1 MNVVGRCWR
10 QSLLPS
16 ARVVSM
22 QNRKADSVLRS
33 SVHRQPG
40 LRRRDMRYRLFR
52 TLISFLYA
60 IIIALLTQPDASAQA
75 PLEKLRIAYTVIAP
89 TQASVWTAKEMGYHA
104 KHGLDVELVLLVG
117 APLAVAALVGGET
130 PIVHTGA
137 SAVITSNL
145 AGSGA
150 VIIAG
155 AANRFPYVL
164 FVTDQIKTVEEL
176 KGKKFGVSRIG
187 SADNAAAATIL
198 DKFGIQESDV
208 TYVQAGSIPAR
219 LAAMQTN
226 ALQAT
231 LLQAPET
238 LKAKKLGLRA
248 LLDFTKLDV
257 EWQQN
262 GVATTRDYIKKKPD
276 TVRRFMRAYVEAVH
290 YNLTNPKGAQKILQK
305 YLAIKNDKSI
315 EEAYNEIVLK
325 LTRRVPY
332 PTEPGI
338 QLFLDQLKAKNPKA
352 GQVKPSEFTDIS
364 FLKDLESSGY
374 IDRLYR

>member
-1 MNVVGRCWR
+1 MKK
-10 QSLLPS
+10 QSL
-16 ARVVSM
+16 
-22 QNRKADSVLRS
+22 
-33 SVHRQPG
+33 
-40 LRRRDMRYRLFR
+40 R
-52 TLISFLYA
+52 TLILLLCA
-60 IIIALLTQPDASAQA
+60 IVTISLANPRAAAQTA
-75 PLEKLRIAYTVIAP
+75 MEKLRVAYTVIAP
-89 TQASVWTAKEMGYHA
+89 TQLNVWTAKEMGYYA

-150 VIIAG
+150 VLIAG
-155 AANRFPYVL
+155 AINRFPYVL
-164 FVTDQIKTVEEL
+164 FVTEQIKRVEDL
-176 KGKKFGVSRIG
+176 RGKRFAVSRIG
-187 SADNAAAATIL
+187 GADNAAAVTVL
-198 DKFGIQESDV
+198 DRLGVKESEI

-238 LKAKKLGLRA
+238 LKAKEIGLRA

-262 GVATTRDYIKKKPD
+262 GVAVTRDYIQKKPD
-276 TVRRFMRAYVEAVH
+276 TVRRFMRAYVEAIH
-290 YNLTNPKGAQKILQK
+290 YNLTNPRGAQKILQK
-305 YLAIKNDKSI
+305 YLAIKDVKMV
-315 EEAYNEIVLK
+315 EEAYNEIVAK

-338 QLFLDQLKAKNPKA
+338 QLYLDQLKLKNPKA
-352 GQVKPSEFTDIS
+352 GQAKPSDFTDVS
-364 FLKDLESSGY
+364 FLKELESSGY

>member
-1 MNVVGRCWR
+1 MN
-10 QSLLPS
+10 
-16 ARVVSM
+16 
-22 QNRKADSVLRS
+22 NRR
-33 SVHRQPG
+33 HQ
-40 LRRRDMRYRLFR
+40 
-52 TLISFLYA
+52 TLILLFYA
-60 IIIALLTQPDASAQA
+60 LASMSLALPHALAQA
-75 PLEKLRIAYTVIAP
+75 PSEKLRVAYTVIAP
-89 TQASVWTAKEMGYHA
+89 TQASVWTAKEMGYYA

-164 FVTDQIKTVEEL
+164 FVTDQIKKVEEL

-187 SADNAAAATIL
+187 SADNAAAATVL
-198 DKFGIQESDV
+198 EKYGIKESDV

-238 LKAKKLGLRA
+238 LKAKELGLRA

-305 YLAIKNDKSI
+305 YLAIKDDKSI
-315 EEAYNEIVLK
+315 EEAYNEIVFK

-338 QLFLDQLKAKNPKA
+338 QLFLDQLKIKNSKA

-364 FLKDLESSGY
+364 FLKELESSGY
-374 IDRLYR
+374 IDRMYK

>member
-1 MNVVGRCWR
+1 MN
-10 QSLLPS
+10 
-16 ARVVSM
+16 
-22 QNRKADSVLRS
+22 N
-33 SVHRQPG
+33 
-40 LRRRDMRYRLFR
+40 RLFQ
-52 TLISFLYA
+52 TLISLFCALVSVSLAQPYA
-60 IIIALLTQPDASAQA
+60 AAQA
-75 PLEKLRIAYTVIAP
+75 PSEKLRVAYTVIAP
-89 TQASVWTAKEMGYHA
+89 TQANVWTAKEMGYYA

-164 FVTDQIKTVEEL
+164 FVTDQIKRVEEL

-187 SADNAAAATIL
+187 SADNAAAATVL
-198 DKFGIQESDV
+198 DRYGIKESDV

-238 LKAKKLGLRA
+238 LRAKELGLRA

-305 YLAIKNDKSI
+305 YLAIKDDKSI
-315 EEAYNEIVLK
+315 EEAYNEIVVK

-338 QLFLDQLKAKNPKA
+338 QLFLDQLKTKNPKA

-364 FLKDLESSGY
+364 FLKELESSGY
-374 IDRLYR
+374 IDRMYK

>member
-1 MNVVGRCWR
+1 MTNRLLR
-10 QSLLPS
+10 ISISLLG
-16 ARVVSM
+16 
-22 QNRKADSVLRS
+22 VL
-33 SVHRQPG
+33 Q
-40 LRRRDMRYRLFR
+40 
-52 TLISFLYA
+52 
-60 IIIALLTQPDASAQA
+60 LLTYPPFVSAQT
-75 PLEKLRIAYTVIAP
+75 PMEKLRVAYTVIAP
-89 TQASVWTAKEMGYHA
+89 TQLNVWTAKELGYYA

-145 AGSGA
+145 AGSEA
-150 VIIAG
+150 LLIAG
-155 AANRFPYVL
+155 AINRFPYVL
-164 FVTDQIKTVEEL
+164 FVTDQIKRVEDL

-187 SADNAAAATIL
+187 SADNAAAITVL
-198 DKFGIQESDV
+198 DKLGIKESEV

-238 LKAKKLGLRA
+238 LKAKEIGLRA

-262 GVATTRDYIKKKPD
+262 GVAVTRDYIKKRSD
-276 TVRRFMRAYVEAVH
+276 TVRRFMQAYVDAIH
-290 YNLTNPKGAQKILQK
+290 YNLTNPKGAQKVLQK
-305 YLAIKNDKSI
+305 YLAIKDEKPV
-315 EEAYNEIVLK
+315 EEAYNEIVVK

-332 PTEPGI
+332 PTDSGI
-338 QLFLDQLKAKNPKA
+338 QLYLDQLKAKNPKA
-352 GQVKPSEFTDIS
+352 AQAKPSDFTDIS
-364 FLKDLESSGY
+364 FLKELESSGY
-374 IDRLYR
+374 IDRLYK

>member
-1 MNVVGRCWR
+1 MQHRLF
-10 QSLLPS
+10 QASTSSLLLIL
-16 ARVVSM
+16 ALTFGVS
-22 QNRKADSVLRS
+22 V
-33 SVHRQPG
+33 
-40 LRRRDMRYRLFR
+40 
-52 TLISFLYA
+52 
-60 IIIALLTQPDASAQA
+60 SAQ
-75 PLEKLRIAYTVIAP
+75 PLEKLRVAYTVIAP
-89 TQASVWTAKEMGYHA
+89 TQLNVLTAKDMGYYA
-104 KHGLDVELVLLVG
+104 KNGLDVDLVLLVG

-150 VIIAG
+150 VLIAG
-155 AANRFPYVL
+155 AINRFPYVL
-164 FVTDQIKTVEEL
+164 FVTDQIKRVEDL
-176 KGKKFGVSRIG
+176 RGKKFGVSRIG
-187 SADNAAAATIL
+187 SADNAAAVTVL
-198 DKFGIQESDV
+198 EKLGIKESEV
-208 TYVQAGSIPAR
+208 TYVQAGNIPAR
-219 LAAMQTN
+219 LAAMQSN

-238 LKAKKLGLRA
+238 LKAKEIGLRA

-262 GVATTRDYIKKKPD
+262 GVAVTRDYIKKKPD
-276 TVRRFMRAYVEAVH
+276 TIRRFLRAYVEAIH

-305 YLAIKNDKSI
+305 YLAIKDEKSV
-315 EEAYNEIVLK
+315 EEAYNEIVVK

-338 QLFLDQLKAKNPKA
+338 QLFLDQLKLKNPKA
-352 GQVKPSEFTDIS
+352 GQVKPSEFTDVS
-364 FLKDLESSGY
+364 FLKELESSGA

>member
-1 MNVVGRCWR
+1 MKQRFGPPPKS
-10 QSLLPS
+10 SLLLFL
-16 ARVVSM
+16 ALIVSTP
-22 QNRKADSVLRS
+22 A
-33 SVHRQPG
+33 
-40 LRRRDMRYRLFR
+40 
-52 TLISFLYA
+52 T
-60 IIIALLTQPDASAQA
+60 AQTS
-75 PLEKLRIAYTVIAP
+75 LEKLRVAYTVIAP
-89 TQASVWTAKEMGYHA
+89 TQLNVWTAKDMGYYA
-104 KHGLDVELVLLVG
+104 KNGLDVDLVLLVG
-117 APLAVAALVGGET
+117 APLAVAALVGGEK

-187 SADNAAAATIL
+187 SADNAAAATVF
-198 DKFGIQESDV
+198 DRFGIKESDV

-238 LKAKKLGLRA
+238 LKAKELGLRA

-262 GVATTRDYIKKKPD
+262 GVAVTRDYIKKKPD
-276 TVRRFMRAYVEAVH
+276 TIRRFMRAYVEASH
-290 YNLTNPKGAQKILQK
+290 YNLTNAKGSQKILQK
-305 YLAIKNDKSI
+305 YLTIKDERSI
-315 EEAYNEIVLK
+315 EEAYNEIVAK
-325 LTRRVPY
+325 LTMKVPY

-338 QLFLDQLKAKNPKA
+338 QIYLDQLKIKSPKA
-352 GQVKPSEFTDIS
+352 AQAKPSDFTDIS
-364 FLKDLESSGY
+364 FLKELESSGF
-374 IDRLYR
+374 IDKLYK